1 MSSDRILK
9 YYDDIESLRGQSK
22 LSKLVG
28 ELKRL
33 NAFVM
38 KHQSESITEPAKN
51 RLVQC
56 ITDCYAHTSQIDS
69 PECKCVLVDLM
80 STYCAIQE
88 GKIAT
93 SKAKQKFV
101 KYLDDLNG
109 EKNEESST
117 GRKEG
122 LTNTRIKGLLM
133 DCSDESIAVSD
144 ANDPSELFESV
155 IVDDIDLRKTL
166 QRKWNEEDGE
176 DEILVELDI
185 TSGNAKIVA
194 LII

>member
-1 MSSDRILK
+1 MCSGGPDEYLLC
-9 YYDDIESLRGQSK
+9 DTRGQD
-22 LSKLVG
+22 
-28 ELKRL
+28 R
-33 NAFVM
+33 
-38 KHQSESITEPAKN
+38 H
-51 RLVQC
+51 
-56 ITDCYAHTSQIDS
+56 
-69 PECKCVLVDLM
+69 
-80 STYCAIQE
+80 
-88 GKIAT
+88 

-144 ANDPSELFESV
+144 ANDPSVLFESV